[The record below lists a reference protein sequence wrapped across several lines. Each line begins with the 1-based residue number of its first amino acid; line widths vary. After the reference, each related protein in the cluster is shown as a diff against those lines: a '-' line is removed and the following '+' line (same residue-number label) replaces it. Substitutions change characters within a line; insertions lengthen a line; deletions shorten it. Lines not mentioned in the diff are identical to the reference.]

1 MNKKIKL
8 LLIISFL
15 VVGAGIGVYL
25 IISSPPVDKEKEE
38 AFENTLDQMKNDGDI
53 DWGDEDIEWP
63 EGYEEHEANC
73 PECCE
78 YFLDEDGNAT
88 DEKVDPDCECKDDCN

>member
-1 MNKKIKL
+1 
-8 LLIISFL
+8 

-38 AFENTLDQMKNDGDI
+38 EFNNVMENAKDDDSI
-53 DWGDEDIEWP
+53 DWGDDDIDWDVYP
-63 EGYEEHEANC
+63 C

-78 YFLDEDGNAT
+78 YVIDEDGNDVMDEDGNAI
-88 DEKVDPDCECKDDCN
+88 KVDPDCECKDDCN